1 MRNRGPGWQRPPPG
15 NDRFGGSAADSALED
30 VSSDDGS
37 EDSDGLGEW
46 AVSAAAEP
54 PSPRLAGLSRSL
66 WGLGGQGVED
76 FGQGNSSRP
85 LADDLSYEGDAFSP
99 RYMEDFD
106 DRSEAAFS
114 DASSQPSRASAAQTA
129 KQGKQKMRQQ
139 LAQLRE
145 AEEQERQVAES
156 RRPVF
161 RFWRKAPD
169 PPSRPAVT
177 TTLEQDRA
185 ARAASRGYEAQ
196 VAEM

>member
-1 MRNRGPGWQRPPPG
+1 
-15 NDRFGGSAADSALED
+15 
-30 VSSDDGS
+30 
-37 EDSDGLGEW
+37 
-46 AVSAAAEP
+46 
-54 PSPRLAGLSRSL
+54 
-66 WGLGGQGVED
+66 
-76 FGQGNSSRP
+76 
-85 LADDLSYEGDAFSP
+85 DAFSP

-185 ARAASRGYEAQ
+185 ARAASRAYEAQ
-196 VAEM
+196 VAEMAMAEIGPRFGSVFQQQTGQNEVDLDMARRSTSRDSNPVHKIRPQHWVLDLEIGESGRHKQLCDACWRLHVRKAHRI